1 MGACSESKDTQA
13 LKIYTLGKRC
23 GFPLN
28 NLCPLSS
35 WMAVE
40 LGTTEQ
46 EPILAS
52 DQPIS

>member
-1 MGACSESKDTQA
+1 MRACSESEDTQA
-13 LKIYTLGKRC
+13 LKIYTLGKRR

-35 WMAVE
+35 RMAAE

-46 EPILAS
+46 IPILAS
-52 DQPIS
+52 DEPIS